1 MNIFENYLSKINKII
16 LDNKKT
22 LKLTILDN
30 LDNVSLEV
38 PPEHFDY
45 DLSSNVSLVLGKS
58 NKLDPINLA
67 KNVKNLLLKKFNHF
81 EIIDIA
87 GPGFLNIKLSKEA
100 LIKNIN
106 EIFENRDSYGSK
118 KTNKTYNI
126 EFVSAN
132 PTGPMH
138 VGHCRGAVF
147 GDVLSKLLSFNG
159 NKVTKEYYVNDY
171 GNQIKYFVES
181 VYLRIRE
188 IKIKEKFILRKDL
201 YPGDYIKEIANKIIK
216 KNNDINIE
224 KLDKCFDK
232 IKKLS
237 LQVSM
242 NLIKDDLK
250 KLGIQHDTFISESDL
265 IKKDLVNKSVKFLQT
280 KNFVEEGYL
289 NPPKGEKSKN
299 WKKTKRLVFKSTLFG
314 DDADRALQKD
324 DGSWTYFANDVAY
337 HLDKI
342 NRKYDNLINILGA
355 DHTGYIKRISA
366 AVLALS
372 NKKATLNCKV
382 CQLVK
387 LYKKGEPFKMS
398 KRAGDFISA
407 QDLLNEVSKDA
418 IRFMMLNRSNDVEL
432 DFDFEKVKEKTKDNP
447 VFYVQYAYAR
457 INSITRLLKKDLND
471 KILIQSD
478 LFSPNIYEAKII
490 RKIFEWPKIVES
502 AADKLEP
509 HKIPFY
515 LYDLSTLFH
524 SYWSKGNENS
534 NFRFIENGK
543 IKRLESLIFIYLIA
557 IVIKNGMNILGVSLP
572 EKM

>member
-1 MNIFENYLSKINKII
+1 MNIFENYLSKINEII
-16 LDNKKT
+16 LDNKNT
-22 LKLTILDN
+22 LKISILDN
-30 LDNVSLEV
+30 LDKASLEV
-38 PPEHFDY
+38 PPEHFNY

-58 NKLDPINLA
+58 NKLNPINLA
-67 KNVKNLLLKKFNHF
+67 NDIKDLLSKKINHF
-81 EIIDIA
+81 EKIDIA

-106 EIFENRDSYGSK
+106 DIFENRHTYGSK

-138 VGHCRGAVF
+138 VGHCRGAIF
-147 GDVLSKLLSFNG
+147 GDVLSKLLLFNG
-159 NKVTKEYYVNDY
+159 NKVIKEYYINDY

-181 VYLRIRE
+181 VFLRIRE
-188 IKIKEKFILRKDL
+188 IKFKEKFILKKNL
-201 YPGDYIKEIANKIIK
+201 YPGDYIKEIADKIIK
-216 KNNDINIE
+216 KNKKINFK
-224 KLDKCFDK
+224 KLDNCFDEL
-232 IKKLS
+232 KKLS
-237 LQVSM
+237 LQESM
-242 NLIKDDLK
+242 DLIKNDLQ
-250 KLGIQHDTFISESDL
+250 KLGINHDIFVSESEL
-265 IKKDLVNKSVKFLQT
+265 VKKDLVNKSVKFLQS
-280 KNFVEEGYL
+280 KNFVEEAYL
-289 NPPKGEKSKN
+289 NPPKGEISKN
-299 WKKTKRLVFKSTLFG
+299 WKKIKRLVFKSTLFG
-314 DDADRALQKD
+314 DDADRALQKN

-337 HLDKI
+337 HSDKI
-342 NRKYDNLINILGA
+342 NRKYDYLINILGA

-366 AVLALS
+366 AVAALS
-372 NKKATLNCKV
+372 YKKVKLKCKV

-387 LYKKGEPFKMS
+387 LYKNGQPFKMS
-398 KRAGDFISA
+398 KRTGDFISA
-407 QDLLNEVSKDA
+407 QDLSNEVSKDA

-432 DFDFEKVKEKTKDNP
+432 DFDFDKVKEKTKDNP

-457 INSITRLLKKDLND
+457 INSISRLLKMDLSD

-478 LFSPNIYEAKII
+478 KFSPNIYEEKII
-490 RKIFEWPKIVES
+490 RKIFQWPKIVES

-543 IKRLESLIFIYLIA
+543 IKRLESLTFIYLIA